1 MMPRSV
7 IISLTFFLSL
17 NGYAASTACPP
28 SSPTNTASF
37 CSSFKASAECYCTSS
52 GLPKGMCN
60 NMNQLYSRMI
70 SMFGSLQRACE
81 FQHNTS
87 TQNCTDD
94 WNCYRNGGNNSQ
106 NELCSSTG
114 QACE

>member
-1 MMPRSV
+1 MLRSV
-7 IISLTFFLSL
+7 IMSLTIFLSL
-17 NGYAASTACPP
+17 NGYTASNACPP
-28 SSPTNTASF
+28 SSSTNTINF

-60 NMNQLYSRMI
+60 NMTQLYNRMI

-81 FQHNTS
+81 FQHNTP
-87 TQNCTDD
+87 TQNCIDD

-114 QACE
+114 KACE